1 LTKARMNP
9 EFTALEGKQGHAD
22 VESMSGGAN

>member
-1 LTKARMNP
+1 MNP
-9 EFTALEGKQGHAD
+9 EFTTLEGKQGHAD

>member
-1 LTKARMNP
+1 MNP